1 MVSESFN
8 KDYTKYWKEAVNKSI
23 DGTVIA
29 DKSIAKIFLDKI
41 NLRRDITSLDLGC
54 SYGRMYDL
62 LNLYS
67 SEVHGVDVDKYAIKE
82 AKKYNYKSLQVSSA
96 TKTNYSKDSFQ
107 LIFCWAVFEVL
118 DPAKTLIEM
127 NRLLSEGG
135 HVVLTAKN
143 DCYYNDDLL
152 AFTAEKN
159 AFLKD
164 FPNSFIN
171 LPSMINSL
179 HFFGFETEKLY
190 IFNKR
195 GDMGLAKYIEINN
208 FELNEIKGYEFL
220 LILKKT
226 KNTRISTQKSNF
238 SSKFS
243 RTSKKIAINK
253 GHSSVDKL
261 FRSIGY
267 E

>member
-8 KDYTKYWKEAVNKSI
+8 KDYTNYWKEAVNKSI

-29 DKSIAKIFLDKI
+29 DKSVAKIFLDKI
-41 NLRRDITSLDLGC
+41 NIRKDISSLDLGC
-54 SYGRMYDL
+54 SFGRMYDL

-82 AKKYNYKSLQVSSA
+82 AKKFNYKSLQISSA
-96 TKTNYSKDSFQ
+96 TKTNYSNDSFQ

-118 DPAKTLIEM
+118 DHTKTLIEM

-143 DCYYNDDLL
+143 DCYYNDDFL

-179 HFFGFETEKLY
+179 HFFGFEIEKLY

-208 FELNEIKGYEFL
+208 FDFNEIQGYEFL
-220 LILKKT
+220 LILKKN
-226 KNTRISTQKSNF
+226 KNIRTSIQESNF

-243 RTSKKIAINK
+243 KTSKKIAINK
-253 GHSSVDKL
+253 GYSSADKL

>member
-8 KDYTKYWKEAVNKSI
+8 KDYTSYWKEAVNKSI

-29 DKSIAKIFLDKI
+29 DKSIAKIFMDKI
-41 NLRRDITSLDLGC
+41 NIGRDITSLDLGC
-54 SYGRMYDL
+54 SFGRMYDL
-62 LNLYS
+62 LDLYS
-67 SEVHGVDVDKYAIKE
+67 SEVHGVDVDKYAIEE
-82 AKKYNYKSLQVSSA
+82 AKKYNYKSLHVSSA
-96 TKTNYSKDSFQ
+96 AKTSFSNDTFH

-118 DPAKTLIEM
+118 DHVKTLIEM
-127 NRLLSEGG
+127 NRLLSMGG

-143 DCYYNDDLL
+143 DSYSKDDLL

-179 HFFGFETEKLY
+179 HFFGFATEKLY
-190 IFNKR
+190 IFKKR
-195 GDMGLAKYIEINN
+195 GDMGLAKYIEINS
-208 FELNEIKGYEFL
+208 FDLNEIQGYEFL
-220 LILKKT
+220 LILKKN
-226 KNTRISTQKSNF
+226 KNIRNSIQEINF

-243 RTSKKIAINK
+243 KTSKKIAMNK
-253 GHSSVDKL
+253 GYSSADKL